1 MKKAEPTSDIALDQM
16 LCFAVYKAEQAF
28 NRVYRAALEPLGLTY
43 PQFLTMRLLW
53 RSGSSSVGEISEQL
67 GLDSGTITPLI
78 KRLTNMGLV
87 RKERRA
93 DDERRVDIHLTQAG
107 RELEAKS
114 GEVLRC
120 IGQALQMDLQQAN
133 VTLQTIN
140 HLTSNLTRAA
150 NVRTTGTDGDSAPHA
165 SIV

>member
-1 MKKAEPTSDIALDQM
+1 MKTPDTDDEIALDQM

-53 RSGSSSVGEISEQL
+53 RENMLTVGEISDRL

-93 DDERRVDIHLTQAG
+93 DDERRVDIHLTEAG
-107 RELEAKS
+107 RKLESKAA
-114 GEVLRC
+114 EVLNC
-120 IGQALQMDLQQAN
+120 VTAALRMNEQEAN
-133 VTLQTIN
+133 ATLATIN
-140 HLTSNLTRAA
+140 QLTANLSVGMGDRAKP
-150 NVRTTGTDGDSAPHA
+150 NRSAA
-165 SIV
+165 SEV

>member
-1 MKKAEPTSDIALDQM
+1 MKTPDTVDEIALDKM

-53 RSGSSSVGEISEQL
+53 RENMLTVGEISDRL
-67 GLDSGTITPLI
+67 GLDSGTTTPLI

-93 DDERRVDIHLTQAG
+93 DDERRVDIHLTEAG
-107 RELEAKS
+107 RELESKAA
-114 GEVLRC
+114 EVLNC
-120 IGQALQMDLQQAN
+120 VVAALRMNAEEAN
-133 VTLQTIN
+133 ATLETIN
-140 HLTSNLTRAA
+140 QLTANLSMGVGDRGKPSRPAA
-150 NVRTTGTDGDSAPHA
+150 SEN
-165 SIV
+165 